1 MGGNKMSKRKYR
13 PDYGKLYPGLHLS
26 DAILEML
33 KKSDRKM
40 EYMEYDL
47 KAERPIKDKN
57 GKIVGM
63 LPGREDSFE
72 RLLETDAQFI
82 SEELSPE
89 QLLEKRLE
97 ADKLYRCLK
106 LLDED
111 ERALIHAL
119 FFDCLTE
126 QEYAAKTGRKQQSIN
141 ERKLRIL
148 NKLKKLLQK

>member
-1 MGGNKMSKRKYR
+1 MKKRKCR
-13 PDYGKLYPGLHLS
+13 PDYGKLYPGVDLNKEVL
-26 DAILEML
+26 DVL

-47 KAERPIKDKN
+47 KAERSMKDKS
-57 GKIVGM
+57 GKIFGM

-72 RLLETDAQFI
+72 RLLETDTQFI

-119 FFDCLTE
+119 FFDGLTE